1 MLKLTVQIAQ
11 CCYKLGAPGGGDDD
25 GGGSCDS
32 PGVSWQGTE
41 LLLLHMWEDE
51 HQLWSHTIFS
61 SRFNL
66 LLDMCL
72 QASHVTSLSLIIC
85 KRKSHS
91 GLRIQS
97 IVVTAVV
104 QVRFLAQ
111 ELPHAAGMAKKTK
124 NQNKTEKEKK
134 KETLGTVNT
143 VGVFITC

>member
-104 QVRFLAQ
+104 QVRFLAW
-111 ELPHAAGMAKKTK
+111 EFLHAMGLAKKKTNQPNKPK
-124 NQNKTEKEKK
+124 NANK
-134 KETLGTVNT
+134 
-143 VGVFITC
+143 